1 MCAVKVCGFNASISV
16 WFPSA
21 KIGLQAP
28 YRVIVSKQTADVPQA
43 LGTSAEMT
51 SAHD

>member
-1 MCAVKVCGFNASISV
+1 MCTVKVCGFNASISV

-21 KIGLQAP
+21 KIGLQAL
-28 YRVIVSKQTADVPQA
+28 YRVIVSKQTGDMPQA
-43 LGTSAEMT
+43 LGTGVEMP